1 MQIKYPHKSIR
12 SLFQLPLSRKKCE
25 SEAHPYK
32 TSVQT
37 WWKLKAQGVSDK
49 ICQEITGISRATF
62 FRRQKALESLNL
74 WLTLPSKRP
83 KNLRKPLWG
92 EAHVQQV
99 LAVRRANP
107 TYGKAKIA
115 QILRRDDGST
125 LSESTVGRILKSLMK
140 RGLIMGSASAP
151 RKKKKRRFTG
161 HAKPYQYGMKPAQ
174 LGQLLQIDHMSVTK
188 NQMHAKHFQAWC
200 PTSRYIYANIYS
212 RATSRS
218 AKQFLLELSQA
229 APFKILSVQ
238 VDGGC
243 EFMAEFEQACA
254 EMGIQLYVLPPKR
267 PQWNGGVERGN
278 RIFRE
283 EFYGRSDLLADTMPR
298 LREELFAALK
308 KYNHYR
314 PHFSFNGLTPL
325 SYIHNHY
332 LEAS

>member
-1 MQIKYPHKSIR
+1 MQIKYPHKSTR

-174 LGQLLQIDHMSVTK
+174 WSASSDRSHVCDQKSDACQALPGLVPHQSLYLRQHLFQGHKPIGQAIPPGAEPGGS
-188 NQMHAKHFQAWC
+188 FQDLV
-200 PTSRYIYANIYS
+200 
-212 RATSRS
+212 S
-218 AKQFLLELSQA
+218 A
-229 APFKILSVQ
+229 
-238 VDGGC
+238 GG
-243 EFMAEFEQACA
+243 
-254 EMGIQLYVLPPKR
+254 
-267 PQWNGGVERGN
+267 W
-278 RIFRE
+278 
-283 EFYGRSDLLADTMPR
+283 R
-298 LREELFAALK
+298 L
-308 KYNHYR
+308 
-314 PHFSFNGLTPL
+314 
-325 SYIHNHY
+325 
-332 LEAS
+332 